1 MSDLI
6 IADLTVAY
14 GAAAVLHGISLA
26 VRAGEVVTIVGAN
39 GAGKTT
45 LLKTV
50 AGLLAPRS
58 GRIALDGQEI
68 GGRPAYS
75 VARHGV
81 ILVPEGRG
89 IFGDQT
95 VRDNLIL
102 GALPR
107 ARAKDSASVARDLDE
122 QCALFPALRERL
134 DMLAGGLSGGQQQML
149 ALARGLMAR
158 PRVLLLD
165 EPSLGLSPVL
175 TRQIFEAIGRL
186 KTAGLT
192 ILLVE
197 QMAAQALAL
206 ADRAYVLE
214 RGRIVLEG
222 AASAVR
228 ENPMV
233 IQAYLGR
240 KEPPSANSHG
250 EFANGAG

>member
-1 MSDLI
+1 MTDLI
-6 IADLTVAY
+6 VADLSAGY
-14 GAAAVLHGISLA
+14 GAATVLHGISL
-26 VRAGEVVTIVGAN
+26 VVHVGEVVTIVGAN

-50 AGLLAPRS
+50 AGVLAPRA
-58 GRIALDGQEI
+58 GRIALDGLDI
-68 GGRPAYS
+68 GGRPAYT

-81 ILVPEGRG
+81 ILVPEGRS

-95 VRDNLIL
+95 VRDNLML
-102 GALPR
+102 GAL
-107 ARAKDSASVARDLDE
+107 ARREATDPASVQRDFEDQL
-122 QCALFPALRERL
+122 AIFPALRDRQ

-175 TRQIFEAIGRL
+175 TRQIFDAIGRL

-222 AASAVR
+222 PAAEVR
-228 ENPMV
+228 ENPTV
-233 IQAYLGR
+233 VHAYLGR
-240 KEPPSANSHG
+240 TQHATETP
-250 EFANGAG
+250 

>member
-1 MSDLI
+1 MNDLI
-6 IADLTVAY
+6 IADLSVGY
-14 GAAAVLHGISLA
+14 GAATVLHGISLV
-26 VRAGEVVTIVGAN
+26 VRVGEVVTIVGAN

-50 AGLLAPRS
+50 AGVLVPRR
-58 GRIALDGQEI
+58 GRIALDGHDI
-68 GGRPAYS
+68 GGRAAYT

-95 VRDNLIL
+95 VRDNLML
-102 GALPR
+102 GALARR
-107 ARAKDSASVARDLDE
+107 AATDAASVQRDLEE
-122 QCALFPALRERL
+122 QTSFFPALRDRL

-175 TRQIFEAIGRL
+175 TRQIFDAIGRL
-186 KTAGLT
+186 KATGLT

-222 AASAVR
+222 TAAEVR

-233 IQAYLGR
+233 MQAYLGR
-240 KEPPSANSHG
+240 TTHATEAP
-250 EFANGAG
+250 

>member
-1 MSDLI
+1 
-6 IADLTVAY
+6 
-14 GAAAVLHGISLA
+14 
-26 VRAGEVVTIVGAN
+26 
-39 GAGKTT
+39 
-45 LLKTV
+45 
-50 AGLLAPRS
+50 
-58 GRIALDGQEI
+58 
-68 GGRPAYS
+68 
-75 VARHGV
+75 VARYGV

-95 VRDNLIL
+95 VRDNLML

-107 ARAKDSASVARDLDE
+107 SEGTDAASVSRDLE
-122 QCALFPALRERL
+122 EHLALFPVLRERL

-165 EPSLGLSPVL
+165 EPSLGLSPLL

-186 KTAGLT
+186 KAAGLT

-214 RGRIVLEG
+214 RGRVVLEG
-222 AASAVR
+222 PAAEVR

-240 KEPPSANSHG
+240 SQPASPDHSR
-250 EFANGAG
+250 GARE

>member
-1 MSDLI
+1 
-6 IADLTVAY
+6 
-14 GAAAVLHGISLA
+14 
-26 VRAGEVVTIVGAN
+26 VTIVGAN

-50 AGLLAPRS
+50 AGILRPWR
-58 GRIALDGQEI
+58 GRIALDGDEI
-68 GGRPAYS
+68 GGHPSYR
-75 VARHGV
+75 VARRGLV
-81 ILVPEGRG
+81 LVPEGRG

-95 VRDNLIL
+95 VRENLLL
-102 GALPR
+102 GAL
-107 ARAKDSASVARDLDE
+107 ARREGRDQESVGADLDR
-122 QCALFPALRERL
+122 CLVLFPALRDRL
-134 DMLAGGLSGGQQQML
+134 NGLAGGLSGGQQQML

-175 TRQIFEAIGRL
+175 TRQIFDAIGRL
-186 KTAGLT
+186 KAGGLT

-222 AASAVR
+222 TAAEVR
-228 ENPMV
+228 ENPTV

-240 KEPPSANSHG
+240 TNTAKETQ
-250 EFANGAG
+250 

>member
-1 MSDLI
+1 MSDLT
-6 IADLTVAY
+6 IADLTVGY
-14 GAAAVLHGISLA
+14 GAATVLHGIHLA

-50 AGLLAPRS
+50 AGLLAPRG
-58 GRIALDGQEI
+58 GRIAVDGEEI
-68 GGRPAYS
+68 GGRPAYV

-95 VRDNLIL
+95 VRDNLML
-102 GALPR
+102 GAL
-107 ARAKDSASVARDLDE
+107 ARREGTDPASIGRDFEE
-122 QCALFPALRERL
+122 QLAFFPALRDRL

-175 TRQIFEAIGRL
+175 TRQIFDAIGRL
-186 KTAGLT
+186 KTGGLT

-197 QMAAQALAL
+197 QMAAQALVL

-222 AASAVR
+222 TATEVR
-228 ENPMV
+228 DNPMV
-233 IQAYLGR
+233 VQAYLGR
-240 KEPPSANSHG
+240 TGTP
-250 EFANGAG
+250 